1 MWYRDYR
8 CKYWT
13 MFKDYE
19 NNIQYGIDESKRWYS
34 GEIVHKK
41 VNSEYLAS
49 DEEIEKA
56 LRKEAKRR
64 GFVEG
69 VKFLGCE
76 GHQKDE
82 ELVIDKIKFNTEF
95 KGLHCGNSWIFLFGQ
110 WGTVVNQAWGA
121 YLEEIVR
128 ELEGCFNTT
137 REEVSKGTYQFFGDN
152 MFCSNDGGYI
162 MGFDPYKKEEVFY
175 YYNSKQHGANFYEL
189 VKEVETK
196 VNDSWKTF
204 VIYKQLG
211 SGLEFSR
218 EKEEFLSKFKQ
229 VYV

>member
-19 NNIQYGIDESKRWYS
+19 NNIQYGIDENKNWYS
-34 GEIVHKK
+34 GEIVNNKT
-41 VNSEYLAS
+41 NSEYLAS

-69 VKFLGCE
+69 VRFLGCAGE
-76 GHQKDE
+76 QKNE
-82 ELVIDKIKFNTEF
+82 ELVIDKIKFDTAF

-110 WGTVVNQAWGA
+110 WGTVVNEGWYA
-121 YLEEIVR
+121 YLEETNK
-128 ELEGCFNTT
+128 ELEECFNLA
-137 REEVSKGTYQFFGDN
+137 
-152 MFCSNDGGYI
+152 
-162 MGFDPYKKEEVFY
+162 EVFY
-175 YYNSKQHGANFYEL
+175 YYKSEKHGANFYEL

-218 EKEEFLSKFKQ
+218 EKEEFCNKFKK

>member
-19 NNIQYGIDESKRWYS
+19 NNIQYGIDENKNWYS
-34 GEIVHKK
+34 GEIVNNKT
-41 VNSEYLAS
+41 NSEYLAS

-69 VKFLGCE
+69 VRFLGCE
-76 GHQKDE
+76 GDQKNE
-82 ELVIDKIKFNTEF
+82 ELVIDKIKFETEF

-110 WGTVVNQAWGA
+110 WGTVVNEGWYA
-121 YLEEIVR
+121 YLEETNK
-128 ELEGCFNTT
+128 ELEECFNLA
-137 REEVSKGTYQFFGDN
+137 
-152 MFCSNDGGYI
+152 
-162 MGFDPYKKEEVFY
+162 EVFY
-175 YYNSKQHGANFYEL
+175 YYKSEKHGANFYEL

-218 EKEEFLSKFKQ
+218 EKEEFCNKFKK

>member
-121 YLEEIVR
+121 YLEETDR
-128 ELEGCFNTT
+128 ELEECFNTVK
-137 REEVSKGTYQFFGDN
+137 EV
-152 MFCSNDGGYI
+152 
-162 MGFDPYKKEEVFY
+162 EVFY
-175 YYNSKQHGANFYEL
+175 FYKSEKHGANFYDLIREIQ
-189 VKEVETK
+189 TK
-196 VNDSWKTF
+196 VSEEWKTF

-218 EKEEFLSKFKQ
+218 EKGEFYNKFKQ

>member
-8 CKYWT
+8 CKNWT

-19 NNIQYGIDESKRWYS
+19 NNIQYGIDGSKNWVKS
-34 GEIVHKK
+34 QPIKFPK
-41 VNSEYLAS
+41 ANSEYLAS
-49 DEEIEKA
+49 EEEVEKS

-69 VKFLGCE
+69 VRFLVCE
-76 GHQKDE
+76 GNE
-82 ELVIDKIKFNTEF
+82 ELVIDKIKFDTEF
-95 KGLHCGNSWIFLFGQ
+95 KGLHCGNSWIFLYGQ
-110 WGTVVNQAWGA
+110 WGTVVNEGWYA
-121 YLEEIVR
+121 YLEETNK
-128 ELEGCFNTT
+128 ELEECFNLA
-137 REEVSKGTYQFFGDN
+137 
-152 MFCSNDGGYI
+152 
-162 MGFDPYKKEEVFY
+162 EVFY
-175 YYNSKQHGANFYEL
+175 YYKSEKHGANFYEL

-218 EKEEFLSKFKQ
+218 EKEEFCNKFKK

>member
-1 MWYRDYR
+1 
-8 CKYWT
+8 

-19 NNIQYGIDESKRWYS
+19 NNIQYGIDGSKNWVKS
-34 GEIVHKK
+34 QPIKFPK
-41 VNSEYLAS
+41 VDSEYLAS
-49 DEEIEKA
+49 EEEVEKA

-64 GFVEG
+64 GFVKG
-69 VKFLGCE
+69 TKFLGCE
-76 GHQKDE
+76 GNQKNE
-82 ELVIDKIKFNTEF
+82 ELVIDKIKFDTEF

-110 WGTVVNQAWGA
+110 WGTVVNQACDA
-121 YLEEIVR
+121 YLEEICR
-128 ELEGCFNTT
+128 ELKECFITT
-137 REEVSKGTYQFFGDN
+137 QEEVSKGTYQFFGDN
-152 MFCSNDGGYI
+152 LFRSNDGCYI

-175 YYNSKQHGANFYEL
+175 YYKSEKHGANFYEL

-218 EKEEFLSKFKQ
+218 EKEEFYNKFKK